1 MNEWGFAAEVK
12 SWWDQEFGRRDEWG
26 LDRCEVEKQSE
37 GGLKRSDLVVWAG
50 GTIVLSGEIRLPDHP
65 QSSPWDPRNL
75 SGAIDKA
82 INDGVRWAFTSDATT
97 LLLVDTQRT
106 GPPQTRVV
114 HRVDLVAFEDRAR
127 LDQGAFLALCRAEW
141 LVALEAVA
149 PIVLGL
155 SAPLG
160 MSPDEA
166 FIGALRA
173 LLRAPVAAVRE
184 EMDRRRSADASFE
197 ARLVAWMV
205 DEQGWTHVPER
216 WAEEVDRVARLTAY
230 VFTTR
235 LVFYEAL
242 RRSQPTLAPLG
253 LPEGVGANVA
263 RGVVQAYFSDA
274 RERSGDYETLFEW
287 DQEADYALVS
297 DAAVPGWRRVLEHLA
312 AFDLANVSYDVIGKL
327 FERLI
332 DPIERYRWGQH
343 YTNPDVCDLMLS
355 LALPGGEGAVL
366 DPSAGGG
373 TFLVRAYARKRH
385 LRSEATHQEL
395 LSEIYGIDVSPFAAS
410 LSTVNLAARELSFAD
425 NYPQVAAAS
434 FFDVFP
440 QRQFM
445 ALPSPS
451 RLGLRGEAGVGGPGG
466 PTEEATRPVAVGELA
481 AVVCNPPYVRVKELG
496 PERRGEAE
504 RLLRRPADR
513 VPMPKRVNKSAN
525 YHLYFWLHS
534 AQFLSKRG
542 RLVFITSGEW
552 MDSDYGAALQEWLLG
567 HFAIECFVESVA
579 EPWFSE
585 ARVGTVITSARLCPD
600 DAERAKN
607 PVRFALLRRP
617 LRALYGDPLAGPPG
631 SPSGDGT
638 AGASEED
645 HFRAVDRLRDR
656 ILSLSGEAGE
666 SEDMDWSVV
675 SQGELFDLGTEARDP
690 AADTTEARG

>member
-12 SWWDQEFGRRDEWG
+12 SWWDQEFRLHDEWG
-26 LDRCEVEKQSE
+26 LDRCEVEKQAE

-50 GTIVLSGEIRLPDHP
+50 GTVVLSGEIRLPDHP
-65 QSSPWDPRNL
+65 QSSPWDLRNL

-97 LLLVDTQRT
+97 LLLIDTQRT

-114 HRVDLVAFEDRAR
+114 NRIDLVAFEDRAQ
-127 LDQGAFLALCRAEW
+127 LDQGAFLALCRTEW
-141 LVALEAVA
+141 VAALEAVA
-149 PIVLGL
+149 PIILGL

-166 FIGALRA
+166 FIAALRA
-173 LLRAPVAAVRE
+173 LLRSPVAAVRE
-184 EMDRRRSADASFE
+184 EIDRRRVADASFE

-205 DEQGWTHVPER
+205 DEQGWTHVPEK

-242 RRSQPTLAPLG
+242 RRSQPTLAPLS
-253 LPEGVGANVA
+253 LPEGAGAGIA
-263 RGVVQAYFSDA
+263 GAVVRAYFQDA

-287 DQEADYALVS
+287 DQEAEYALVS
-297 DAAVPGWRRVLEHLA
+297 DAAVPGWRRVLEHLVV
-312 AFDLANVSYDVIGKL
+312 FDLANVSYDVIGKL

-355 LALPGGEGAVL
+355 LALPDGEGAIL

-373 TFLVRAYARKRH
+373 TFLVRAYARKH
-385 LRSEATHQEL
+385 CFEPEAPHQQL

-440 QRQFM
+440 DKQFM

-451 RLGLRGEAGVGGPGG
+451 RVGLRGEADTQAPNGP
-466 PTEEATRPVAVGELA
+466 PDESIRPVAVGDLA

-496 PERRGEAE
+496 PERRAEVE

-513 VPMPKRVNKSAN
+513 VPMPRRVSKAAN

-534 AQFLSKRG
+534 AQFLSDRG

-552 MDSDYGAALQEWLLG
+552 MDSDYGAALQEWLLA

-600 DAERAKN
+600 GVERAEN
-607 PVRFALLRRP
+607 SVRFALLRRP
-617 LRALYGDPLAGPPG
+617 LRALYAESRWDETVEAN
-631 SPSGDGT
+631 
-638 AGASEED
+638 GAD
-645 HFRAVDRLRDR
+645 HFRAVDSLRDR

-666 SEDMDWSVV
+666 GEDMDWSVV
-675 SQGELFDLGTEARDP
+675 SQGELLALGTGAGSTAP
-690 AADTTEARG
+690 AEMGRRG